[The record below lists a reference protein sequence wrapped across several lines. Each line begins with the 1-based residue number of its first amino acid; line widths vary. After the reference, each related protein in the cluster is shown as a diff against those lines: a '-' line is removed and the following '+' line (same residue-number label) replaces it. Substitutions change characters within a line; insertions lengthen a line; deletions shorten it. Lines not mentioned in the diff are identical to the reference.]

1 MLSERTE
8 KEYAQIYA
16 QYIVDQSACV
26 TRILTNASLIAKEVQ
41 ASVYLA

>member
-16 QYIVDQSACV
+16 QDIVDHV
-26 TRILTNASLIAKEVQ
+26 ILTHASLIAKEVQ
-41 ASVYLA
+41 VSVYLA